1 MVLSQIQFSAIERAI
16 STHCSLT
23 GITTSTAC
31 GSGCQQTH
39 DEVKAL
45 EKEGERAELNY
56 MQKETVQLSRFR
68 DRRPAP
74 SVHAVC
80 LLYVNYVHV
89 RALSPHTYLH
99 TILTCK
105 RPMLPLWIPS
115 RLTQF
120 SVGRHSPPQNPKRK
134 ASKKTPTKRQ
144 ESQTQTQDSEIQKK
158 RNNQT
163 KQSPGGYHRVHP
175 YPNPPL
181 SFAKRGRSKT
191 GNSQKQRNARI
202 AGKSIVRLLSPCRM
216 TSRAGLGLP
225 Q

>member
-1 MVLSQIQFSAIERAI
+1 MRKSMVLSQIQFSAIERAI

-31 GSGCQQTH
+31 GSGCHQTH

-120 SVGRHSPPQNPKRK
+120 SVGRHSPPKTPKGKRAKKHQQNSRNPKPK
-134 ASKKTPTKRQ
+134 PKTPKFRKSAT
-144 ESQTQTQDSEIQKK
+144 
-158 RNNQT
+158 T
-163 KQSPGGYHRVHP
+163 KQSRAPAGIIAYTHTQILHFR
-175 YPNPPL
+175 L
-181 SFAKRGRSKT
+181 RSAV
-191 GNSQKQRNARI
+191 GQKQETAKNRETP
-202 AGKSIVRLLSPCRM
+202 G
-216 TSRAGLGLP
+216 
-225 Q
+225 